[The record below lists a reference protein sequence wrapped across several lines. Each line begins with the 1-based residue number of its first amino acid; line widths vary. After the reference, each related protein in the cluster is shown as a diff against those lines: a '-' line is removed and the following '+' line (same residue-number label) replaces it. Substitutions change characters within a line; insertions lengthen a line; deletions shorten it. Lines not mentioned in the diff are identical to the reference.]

1 MKFSTVFTAT
11 FALGTA
17 VLAQQVVTPAS
28 DPLALELS
36 QRNLDELYELQER
49 DLFSIV
55 EGLFSSIN
63 YTSILDSIDYESIA
77 GWTNNLLVE
86 NNNIEY
92 LDNILNF
99 LGDTDLVPF
108 AVSYLLSNNETR
120 NIVGEVVIEAL
131 PLIKDIDP
139 TPIFVALKNSGL
151 AYVLVADLIK
161 NPNTV
166 PFVKQVVVDLL
177 DEGSF
182 GLGDLFGGSSD
193 ATTTAVA
200 IDSLATINTNID
212 LTVAAAPTTKA
223 QSIGSIDTASLA
235 VLFSEA
241 RTANGNGATKVA
253 NTVAVTAQ
261 VTAQVTNVGT
271 TAKATKAVAT
281 GEINYSGITGPAYE
295 SLPPTQFGSVP
306 TSINYSALSQISGA
320 LRKREYNDAVEAAL
334 RDIQKREE
342 GIDDVEIALR
352 KMKRD
357 NIEDLLTTIFA
368 SVARSNL
375 LNTTIQYLVT
385 DQRFE
390 STVVELLQGVFENIG
405 STLTGILDTDWSA
418 LQPLVSS
425 LLNSGLLT
433 DFISRAF
440 NDDELKAVLWN
451 DITLIF
457 KRDMAFRDEIVK
469 RSNGTITSLPVSD
482 FITGVAT
489 ETSALDGADGT
500 LSSLDVTAF
509 INTVSHSFIT
519 SNASSSAVI
528 TIQSDNAGSSYGP
541 GFYSTIFAVFG
552 LFAMMI

>member
-11 FALGTA
+11 FALSTA
-17 VLAQQVVTPAS
+17 VSAQQVVTPAS

-36 QRNLDELYELQER
+36 QRNLDGLYELQER

-200 IDSLATINTNID
+200 IDSLTTINTNID

-451 DITLIF
+451 DITSIF

>member
-182 GLGDLFGGSSD
+182 GLGDLFGGSSE

-342 GIDDVEIALR
+342 GIDDVKIALR

>member
-17 VLAQQVVTPAS
+17 VSAQQVVTPAS

-182 GLGDLFGGSSD
+182 GLGDLFGGSSE

-451 DITLIF
+451 DITSIF

>member
-17 VLAQQVVTPAS
+17 VSAQQVVTPAS

-36 QRNLDELYELQER
+36 QRNLDGLYELQER

-182 GLGDLFGGSSD
+182 GLGDLFGGSSE

-200 IDSLATINTNID
+200 IDSLTTINTNID

-451 DITLIF
+451 DITSIF

>member
-11 FALGTA
+11 FALSTA

-36 QRNLDELYELQER
+36 QRNLDGLYELQER

-200 IDSLATINTNID
+200 IDSLTTINTNID